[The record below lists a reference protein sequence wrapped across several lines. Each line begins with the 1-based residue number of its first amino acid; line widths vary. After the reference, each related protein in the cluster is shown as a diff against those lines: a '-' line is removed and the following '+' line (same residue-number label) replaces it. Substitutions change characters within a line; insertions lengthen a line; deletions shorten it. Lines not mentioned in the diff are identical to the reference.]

1 MLCQPSLVILL
12 VSVAG
17 AIYHLLVGSGHGV
30 LWWLAVGAVGSST
43 FQGLCYGGMEAL
55 AWVLMLIPVLLVC
68 FFLAVALFASSMR
81 IRNVETVPC
90 RRRHGHPCG
99 CPRCQDSSSSAVCPS
114 CQGSGC
120 RHCRAGGGCPYCLGS
135 GCPQCL
141 LKDSPLP
148 PY

>member
-12 VSVAG
+12 ISVAG

-30 LWWLAVGAVGSST
+30 IWWLAVGTIGGAT
-43 FQGLCYGGMEAL
+43 FQGLCFGGLEAL

-90 RRRHGHPCG
+90 RHRNGETCG
-99 CPRCQDSSSSAVCPS
+99 CQSETRNVCPS
-114 CQGSGC
+114 CQGTGC
-120 RHCRAGGGCPYCLGS
+120 HR
-135 GCPQCL
+135 CL
-141 LKDSPLP
+141 LNQSA
-148 PY
+148 Y